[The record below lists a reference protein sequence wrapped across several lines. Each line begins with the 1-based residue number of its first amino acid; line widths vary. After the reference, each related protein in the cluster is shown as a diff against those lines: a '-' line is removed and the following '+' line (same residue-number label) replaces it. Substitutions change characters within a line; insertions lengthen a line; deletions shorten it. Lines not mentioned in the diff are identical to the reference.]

1 METKTILREEF
12 EKSTG
17 KKPTNVAGRLTDKY
31 AKWLEKHT
39 SVHSLVSLSIPVPE
53 ERDDRAQRPTSDE
66 MKSACRKFWSEA
78 NIESPALTKSAAF
91 ELGFIEGYGFCEEFS
106 AQENKDLLHQ
116 LGNCESA
123 YKQEKK
129 LRESFE
135 KALEERDQEN
145 KDLVAE
151 NERLQ
156 KDLEDSVHTSVCNEF
171 MEKAINLR
179 AALVEAKSLIKSF
192 HGPDCWDIYDTMSPE
207 MKRLNAAIESAP
219 SFEREKQIEKSF
231 LQSKLDELKK
241 ENSELRKLNINCI
254 GFIKNLV
261 ENGSENYFQR
271 RRQAV
276 H

>member
-53 ERDDRAQRPTSDE
+53 ERDDRAQRPMSDE

-123 YKQEKK
+123 YKQERK

-145 KDLVAE
+145 KDLHKEIELNRIDLAKRGDEVLNKHQLLVDVESRLEKLKKDNKALEE
-151 NERLQ
+151 NANCAIGKLA
-156 KDLEDSVHTSVCNEF
+156 DSVNVWKD
-171 MEKAINLR
+171 KA
-179 AALVEAKSLIKSF
+179 
-192 HGPDCWDIYDTMSPE
+192 T
-207 MKRLNAAIESAP
+207 
-219 SFEREKQIEKSF
+219 
-231 LQSKLDELKK
+231 
-241 ENSELRKLNINCI
+241 
-254 GFIKNLV
+254 
-261 ENGSENYFQR
+261 
-271 RRQAV
+271 
-276 H
+276 